1 MNAVVGGGAG
11 LLVMGVLEWRSVKGG
26 IINGSTGALCVC
38 VGGGEGQHSQSKGCV
53 RGAMG
58 GGREGKSVNSS
69 PLDLG
74 GLRDDSAG

>member
-38 VGGGEGQHSQSKGCV
+38 VGGVRDSTAKARAVLGEPWEEAEKESLSIHLHWIWE
-53 RGAMG
+53 A
-58 GGREGKSVNSS
+58 
-69 PLDLG
+69 
-74 GLRDDSAG
+74 